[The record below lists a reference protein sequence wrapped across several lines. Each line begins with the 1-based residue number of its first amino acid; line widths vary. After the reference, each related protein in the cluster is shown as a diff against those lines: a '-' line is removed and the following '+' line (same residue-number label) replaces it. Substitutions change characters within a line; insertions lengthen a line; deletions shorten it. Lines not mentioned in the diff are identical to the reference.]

1 MNKSQ
6 MLCSAVNKQK
16 IGEKAKENE
25 KPKVFTLKKYQS
37 IGPKVVTKQ
46 NKGENPNDIEKKNQE
61 DLQIIEKYF
70 DQNK

>member
-1 MNKSQ
+1 

-25 KPKVFTLKKYQS
+25 KPKVFTLKKFQNVA
-37 IGPKVVTKQ
+37 PKVVTKQ
-46 NKGENPNDIEKKNQE
+46 NKAENCEDIEKRNQE
-61 DLQIIEKYF
+61 DLQIVEKYF